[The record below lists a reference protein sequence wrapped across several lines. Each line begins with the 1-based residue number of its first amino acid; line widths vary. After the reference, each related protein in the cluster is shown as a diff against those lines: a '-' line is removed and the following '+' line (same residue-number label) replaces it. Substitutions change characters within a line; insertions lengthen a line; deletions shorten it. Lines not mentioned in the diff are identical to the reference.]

1 LGGGEVKTDFK
12 IAWGVIAFSVSVSL
26 AFTVAA
32 HSEGLPPPTLVDRLV
47 VAQAPLAS
55 RKEEAVDAREL
66 AEAIAIASKGDRGWA
81 ALLLTTAASESAL
94 SARIARG
101 DCLKHECDH
110 GLAWSL
116 YQIHANQQNVSA
128 WGSPD
133 LQVQTNEALR
143 MLKQAGNRCQKFR
156 DVPRATCIVRAYA
169 GRNPRMSI
177 RGEEKRLAMFDRVL
191 RKL

>member
-1 LGGGEVKTDFK
+1 MTDSTK
-12 IAWGVIAFSVSVSL
+12 IGWLTL
-26 AFTVAA
+26 AFLAA
-32 HSEGLPPPTLVDRLV
+32 LAFAMGVSAIAHAGESTLVDRLIL
-47 VAQAPLAS
+47 AQAPLAS
-55 RKEEAVDAREL
+55 RKEEAVDPREL
-66 AEAIAIASKGDRGWA
+66 AEAIDGAVKGDRGWA

-101 DCLKHECDH
+101 DCLKHECDG

-116 YQIHANQQNVSA
+116 YQIHSNSQNSHA

-133 LQVQTNEALR
+133 LAVQTNEALR

-156 DVPRATCIVRAYA
+156 DIPRATCIVRAYA
-169 GRNPRMSI
+169 GRDPRMPL
-177 RGEEKRLAMFDRVL
+177 RGEERRLAIFNRLL